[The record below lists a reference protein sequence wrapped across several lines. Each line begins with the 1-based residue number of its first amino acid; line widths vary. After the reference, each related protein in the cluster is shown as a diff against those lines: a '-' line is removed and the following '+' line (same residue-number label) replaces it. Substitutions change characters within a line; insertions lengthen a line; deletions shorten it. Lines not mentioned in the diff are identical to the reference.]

1 MCVLFDTIRPQQ
13 YDQDVSR
20 AAATA
25 LLDLG
30 YLAERTRNR
39 LRGNLAMREH
49 LAGRYADQIRTTEVP
64 SALSRQ
70 GPSATIAPSFTQVLG
85 GRPVVQGQQA

>member
-1 MCVLFDTIRPQQ
+1 MTAATTGRVDQGGDRTCAASSTPSAPQQ

-30 YLAERTRNR
+30 NLAERRTDSED
-39 LRGNLAMREH
+39 LARTIGLNVVMGLIIVALK
-49 LAGRYADQIRTTEVP
+49 LALPGH
-64 SALSRQ
+64 
-70 GPSATIAPSFTQVLG
+70 
-85 GRPVVQGQQA
+85 